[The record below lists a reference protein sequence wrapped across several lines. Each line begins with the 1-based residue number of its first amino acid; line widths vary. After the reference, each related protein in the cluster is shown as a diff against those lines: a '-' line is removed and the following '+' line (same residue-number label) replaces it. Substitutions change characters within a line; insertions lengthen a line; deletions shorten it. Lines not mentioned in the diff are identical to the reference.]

1 MTEERKTESGEL
13 TALPRPYEEKA
24 YKYADKQAELYRGLK
39 EPSGGYANIV
49 DAYIAGATENGI
61 HWHDLRKDPNDLP
74 IGEVF
79 YWFDQ
84 NPNLKG
90 RKVYGRSIGY
100 YNSYEKEWHGY
111 YQGCPCRVQNVI
123 VWCEIPT
130 FKE

>member
-13 TALPRPYEEKA
+13 TSLPRPYEEKA

-61 HWHDLRKDPNDLP
+61 DWHNVADGDFPKEDYAGLIVVHYKGIDRDNYALVYNQKALFDCKDLDR
-74 IGEVF
+74 
-79 YWFDQ
+79 
-84 NPNLKG
+84 
-90 RKVYGRSIGY
+90 
-100 YNSYEKEWHGY
+100 
-111 YQGCPCRVQNVI
+111 
-123 VWCEIPT
+123 WCEIPQ